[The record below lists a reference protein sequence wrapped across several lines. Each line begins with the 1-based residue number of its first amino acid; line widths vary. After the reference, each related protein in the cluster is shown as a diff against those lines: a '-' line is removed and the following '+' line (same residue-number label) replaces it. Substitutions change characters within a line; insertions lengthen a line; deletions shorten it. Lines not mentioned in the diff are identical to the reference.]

1 MIRAREII
9 NIVESGSK
17 DIFVDLVNE
26 IKSKSKCSSLISIQ
40 AKITGSVYSI
50 YAEFEV
56 VKTVKSKLKT
66 ADAVTVLNGD
76 TFKNSFK
83 FISNILVKDL
93 GDIKR
98 STRSRKIVNTFT
110 NYGSSFGYGVSDKTD
125 NIIVFFK
132 FDKSLLDVYKAGG
145 FKKGCFSLGV
155 FWGNVFDC
163 INEHRKGKLNPGEFK
178 DKIDNIISVIKN
190 KSYLDVKRGFFKD
203 DIHLLHEYDI
213 DKESLIDDFFSTI
226 KEKSDAPLRSF
237 EKLGKIEI
245 KSNINL
251 SDDKIIYIG
260 KTITL
265 IDFEIAFSV
274 YVNRTPPV
282 TLGVRG
288 YPGINFLSLTDL
300 QIDGIIGAVVD
311 VLNNYN
317 RVMNLVVN
325 KPTKKTNT
333 DW

>member
-56 VKTVKSKLKT
+56 VKTR
-66 ADAVTVLNGD
+66 DAVTVLNGD
-76 TFKNSFK
+76 TFKNKFK
-83 FISNILVKDL
+83 FISNALTHEL
-93 GDIKR
+93 GEIKR
-98 STRSRKIVNTFT
+98 STKSRKIVNTFT
-110 NYGSSFGYGVSDKTD
+110 NYGSSFGYGISDKTD
-125 NIIVFFK
+125 NIVVFFK
-132 FDKSLLDVYKAGG
+132 FDESLLDVYKAGE
-145 FKKGCFSLGV
+145 FKKGCVCIGF
-155 FWGNVFDC
+155 FWGSVLDC
-163 INEHRKGKLNPGEFK
+163 INEQRKGKLNPGEFN

-190 KSYLDVKRGFFKD
+190 KSYLDVKRGFFND
-203 DIHLLHEYDI
+203 DVHLLYEYDI
-213 DKESLIDDFFSTI
+213 DKESLIDDFFSAI
-226 KEKSDAPLRSF
+226 KEKSDTPLRSF
-237 EKLGKIEI
+237 EKLGKIDI
-245 KSNINL
+245 KSKISL
-251 SDDKIIYIG
+251 SDDKIIYIR
-260 KTITL
+260 KTVTL
-265 IDFEIAFSV
+265 IDFEIVFSI
-274 YVNRTPPV
+274 YVNRTPLV

-300 QIDGIIGAVVD
+300 QIDGIIDAVVD

-317 RVMNLVVN
+317 RIMNLVIN